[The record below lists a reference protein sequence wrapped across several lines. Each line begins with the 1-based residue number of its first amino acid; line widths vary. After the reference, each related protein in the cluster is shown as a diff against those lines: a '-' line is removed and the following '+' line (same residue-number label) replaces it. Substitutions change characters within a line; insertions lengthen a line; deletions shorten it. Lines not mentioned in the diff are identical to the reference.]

1 MFKEHGCELSH
12 DVLFPLKKI
21 TVVEP
26 VMNGSVLVSVGLGCA
41 CLRYHV
47 NCVRYAFKMKRSMS
61 LENSCRSTFTLNEI
75 LQLEFEHDY

>member
-1 MFKEHGCELSH
+1 MFKEHECELSH
-12 DVLFPLKKI
+12 DVLFPLKKKL

-26 VMNGSVLVSVGLGCA
+26 VRNVSVLVSVGLGCA

-61 LENSCRSTFTLNEI
+61 LENSC
-75 LQLEFEHDY
+75 